1 MKILIVDDDPAMI
14 ELLQMLLAPSNA
26 EIVSTTQSLD
36 AVHLV
41 EVEAPD
47 LILLD
52 MMMPEMDGKQ
62 TCQAIRTVSDVPV
75 VIISAMDTPSLV
87 AEVLNAGADDY
98 LIKPVSS
105 GILTARINKLMRRVR
120 ANAEINNISVE
131 MNL

>member
-1 MKILIVDDDPAMI
+1 MI
-14 ELLQMLLAPSNA
+14 ELLQMLLATSNA
-26 EIVSTTQSLD
+26 EIISTTQSLD

-47 LILLD
+47 LILMD

-62 TCQAIRTVSDVPV
+62 TCQAIRTISDVPV

>member
-14 ELLQMLLAPSNA
+14 ELLQMLLAPTNA
-26 EIVSTTQSLD
+26 EIIATTYS
-36 AVHLV
+36 
-41 EVEAPD
+41 VEAVNLVQNEAPE

-52 MMMPEMDGKQ
+52 LMMPEMDGKQ
-62 TCQAIRTVSDVPV
+62 TCQAIRAISDVPV
-75 VIISAMDTPSLV
+75 VIISAMDTPGLV

-105 GILTARINKLMRRVR
+105 SMLTARINKLMRRVR
-120 ANAEINNISVE
+120 ANAEFNSISVE

>member
-14 ELLQMLLAPSNA
+14 ELLQMLLATSNA

-36 AVHLV
+36 AVRLV

-47 LILLD
+47 LILMD

-62 TCQAIRTVSDVPV
+62 TCQAIRTISDVPV